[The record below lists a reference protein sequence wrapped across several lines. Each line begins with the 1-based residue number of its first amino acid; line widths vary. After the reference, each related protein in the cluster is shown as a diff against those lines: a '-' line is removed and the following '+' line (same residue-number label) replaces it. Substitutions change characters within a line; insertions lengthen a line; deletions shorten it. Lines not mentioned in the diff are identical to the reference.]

1 MFGRDEFERY
11 STREQLW
18 IIYSQGSQIEAQ
30 LRELTNAIR
39 NLTRSERQTMTTVQ
53 EVQEQMNDLTAQVAR
68 ESDQTAAAI
77 VFIHGLSDQLTQ
89 MANDAQSLDD
99 LKTAVMTAAN
109 HVRQNADDIG
119 AAIVTPGTQ
128 TP

>member
-1 MFGRDEFERY
+1 MFGRDEFVRY
-11 STREQLW
+11 STRERFW
-18 IIYSQGSQIEAQ
+18 IVYSQGSRIETR

-39 NLTRSERQTMTTVQ
+39 NLTRGERQTMATVE
-53 EVQEQMNDLTAQVAR
+53 EVQDQMNNLTAQVAR

-99 LKTAVMTAAN
+99 LKTAVITAAN
-109 HVRQNADDIG
+109 HVKQNADDIG